1 MQGATYQREVRSPF
15 FVQKNNAIQK
25 VGQRKERLKNG
36 IQGVSACIY
45 IITFIDVNLT
55 WFNYF
60 FHFLNSQ
67 ILIVFSLLIS
77 FLKFEVSTLLFS

>member
-45 IITFIDVNLT
+45 IITFIDINIT
-55 WFNYF
+55 
-60 FHFLNSQ
+60 
-67 ILIVFSLLIS
+67 
-77 FLKFEVSTLLFS
+77 